1 MKLFAK
7 QFNFKIVWK
16 SKKRQLRLKLVMR
29 NLLFNLILKELRDL
43 GLILFYLLN
52 WILYH
57 IVLKSLII
65 VEKLNFLVNIKR
77 KLHKLLILM
86 KIMDEILIL
95 IQ

>member
-52 WILYH
+52 WILHH